1 MKPHGSLI
9 LFVIKCLVGSHSQKM
24 IFQLSAIKQ
33 TSPKMMVPR
42 TMICMLAAVTTP
54 RWMAGVINNSLHFQ
68 GESSALVG
76 CKRKNI
82 KGNIQLL
89 HRRLGCARVGQM
101 PWPAW
106 NSPKRRHSTHCSLEH
121 WSECQMAVSAATS
134 QGRAGGILRRMLT
147 CHTCLC
153 H

>member
-9 LFVIKCLVGSHSQKM
+9 LYVIKCLVGSHSQKM

-42 TMICMLAAVTTP
+42 TMICVLASFTTP
-54 RWMAGVINNSLHFQ
+54 RWMAGVINNPLHFQ
-68 GESSALVG
+68 GELSALAG

-82 KGNIQLL
+82 KGSIQLL
-89 HRRLGCARVGQM
+89 CRHLGCARVGQM

-106 NSPKRRHSTHCSLEH
+106 RSPKRRHSTTAL
-121 WSECQMAVSAATS
+121 WSTGKSAKWQALS
-134 QGRAGGILRRMLT
+134 RNQPEGE
-147 CHTCLC
+147 
-153 H
+153 